1 MSYEKFLK
9 YICKYI
15 VIELMYYLKHNIICY
30 FLLLKLII
38 KNSENWIKKLN
49 EELKKN
55 KYDNKKRK

>member
-9 YICKYI
+9 YIFKYI

-49 EELKKN
+49 EELKRN